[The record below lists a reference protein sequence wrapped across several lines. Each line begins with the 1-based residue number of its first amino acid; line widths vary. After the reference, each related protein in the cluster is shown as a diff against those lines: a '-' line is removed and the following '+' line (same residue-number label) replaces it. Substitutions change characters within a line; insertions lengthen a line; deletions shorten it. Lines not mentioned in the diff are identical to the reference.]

1 MHPRPEAPYPG
12 RGFACV
18 RNIRPTC
25 VVAPFMR
32 VEIWSD
38 VVCPFC
44 YIGKRRFENALAGF
58 QHADEVEVVFR
69 SFELD
74 PDAPQH
80 PTEKVPTALA
90 RKYGITPEQALQN
103 MAGVDRMAAGEGL
116 VFKQADAPHA
126 NTRDAHRL
134 LHLAR
139 AEGGVGSQARLNE
152 RLLQNYFVDAN
163 NPADHALLRESAVSV
178 GLDGARVDEV
188 LAGDEYADAVVADV
202 EQARAYG
209 ATGVPFFVIDERYG
223 IAGAQPTEAFT
234 RTLEQAWS
242 DRG

>member
-1 MHPRPEAPYPG
+1 
-12 RGFACV
+12 
-18 RNIRPTC
+18 
-25 VVAPFMR
+25 MR

-44 YIGKRRFENALAGF
+44 YIGKRRFENALSSF
-58 QHADEVEVVFR
+58 EHADEVQVVFR

-74 PDAPQH
+74 PEAPQQ

-90 RKYGITPEQALQN
+90 RKSGITPGQALQN

-139 AEGGVGSQARLNE
+139 AEGGPGAQARLNE
-152 RLLQNYFVDAN
+152 RLLQNYFVDAQ
-163 NPADHALLRESAVSV
+163 NPADQALLRESAVSV
-178 GLDGARVDEV
+178 GLDADRVDQV
-188 LAGDEYADAVVADV
+188 LAGDEFADAVAADV

-234 RTLEQAWS
+234 RTLEQAWN
-242 DRG
+242 DRE